1 MERVVKR
8 FLMHN
13 QGDSDD
19 PKQNEFDDL
28 KQDLQLLKYDMLND
42 LKKSRED
49 NMRNMFIINGGIQ
62 FLAEEILSNNINKD
76 NLDSA
81 FARYRELLNNHHNML
96 KSENE
101 TVFVD
106 HATSGVGYDRQLSDK
121 SMSDKQSADFK
132 VSKKSIKFFP
142 DVKEVPE
149 EHAAEEEQVEEPVPK
164 FTVPGN
170 VEDEQQQQPNANSDS
185 THTVSPNNVSSF
197 FSNFFETPMPNDN
210 MGQSPEDFFQ
220 NRLAY
225 DFHATHDD
233 E

>member
-62 FLAEEILSNNINKD
+62 FLAEEILNNNINKD

-96 KSENE
+96 KSESE
-101 TVFVD
+101 TVFVE
-106 HATSGVGYDRQLSDK
+106 HGASSVILDRQMSDK
-121 SMSDKQSADFK
+121 SVTSERAS
-132 VSKKSIKFFP
+132 VSY
-142 DVKEVPE
+142 
-149 EHAAEEEQVEEPVPK
+149 
-164 FTVPGN
+164 
-170 VEDEQQQQPNANSDS
+170 
-185 THTVSPNNVSSF
+185 
-197 FSNFFETPMPNDN
+197 
-210 MGQSPEDFFQ
+210 
-220 NRLAY
+220 R
-225 DFHATHDD
+225 HDGM
-233 E
+233 